1 MRGFELS
8 RKLRQLAL
16 GKDPK
21 VREKYLAFRGRGGGR
36 LQGAGVLL
44 ALRGRALLGGEG
56 RDVPLLW
63 QGGPE
68 SALTGRE
75 SREALLR
82 RLAPFSAV
90 TFDVF
95 DTLLLR
101 PLARPQ
107 DLFLLLEEALGVPG
121 LARMRRQ
128 AEEEARERKARAGL
142 PREVTLGEIWA
153 VLQEETGV
161 NAGEG
166 MARERDLEARCC
178 QGDPY
183 FLPVVEELRRQGKT
197 LGLLSDM
204 YLEKATVQGLVEQ
217 AGFGAFDFCLVS
229 GEEGVS
235 KGEGGLYR
243 LARERLGPVPAAH
256 LGDHPQADGAAAQ
269 AQGFTPFPVKN
280 PHRQGAPYRV
290 ELPSPLLSA
299 VYQGLADLAL
309 HGREGERSRA
319 WEYGY
324 VYGGLFGVG
333 YCRFLHRL
341 GEETGAD
348 RLLFLSR
355 DGWVLRR
362 LYCLLYPQEGHRTRY
377 APWSRMAAAKVCA
390 GGYRAQFFRIFL
402 THKADRGFSLGEIFR
417 SMELEPLLPGLC
429 QALGTGPDREL
440 THKNREAVA
449 SYLKGRWEE
458 VLALYRPHR
467 QGGARCY
474 RELLSGCGK
483 AVAVDVGWS
492 GTGPLM
498 LDWAVNRLWGLSC
511 PLTGALAGAAGP
523 KTQDWADSAPFF
535 STGKLRSYLFSP
547 GQDRDL
553 WQAQDPGAGHNLLWE
568 LLLAAPEGRVL
579 GFGPEG
585 PRRGPAPPHSQG
597 IQEIHQGMEDFAR
610 DFLDLEGRLGRTF
623 HISGRDAWAPMGA
636 VCHRKNR
643 GFQQGW
649 EAWLDEDH
657 AG

>member
-1 MRGFELS
+1 MRGFDLS
-8 RKLRQLAL
+8 QTLRQLAL

-44 ALRGRALLGGEG
+44 ALRGRALLGGED

-82 RLAPFSAV
+82 RLAPFPAV

-128 AEEEARERKARAGL
+128 AEEEARQRKARAGF

-161 NAGEG
+161 DAGEG

-204 YLEKATVQGLVEQ
+204 YLEQATVQGLVEQ

-256 LGDHPQADGAAAQ
+256 LGDHPQADGATAQ

-309 HGREGERSRA
+309 HGRERERSRA

-333 YCRFLHRL
+333 YCRF
-341 GEETGAD
+341 T
-348 RLLFLSR
+348 
-355 DGWVLRR
+355 LR
-362 LYCLLYPQEGHRTRY
+362 
-377 APWSRMAAAKVCA
+377 
-390 GGYRAQFFRIFL
+390 
-402 THKADRGFSLGEIFR
+402 
-417 SMELEPLLPGLC
+417 
-429 QALGTGPDREL
+429 
-440 THKNREAVA
+440 
-449 SYLKGRWEE
+449 
-458 VLALYRPHR
+458 
-467 QGGARCY
+467 
-474 RELLSGCGK
+474 
-483 AVAVDVGWS
+483 
-492 GTGPLM
+492 
-498 LDWAVNRLWGLSC
+498 
-511 PLTGALAGAAGP
+511 
-523 KTQDWADSAPFF
+523 
-535 STGKLRSYLFSP
+535 
-547 GQDRDL
+547 
-553 WQAQDPGAGHNLLWE
+553 
-568 LLLAAPEGRVL
+568 
-579 GFGPEG
+579 
-585 PRRGPAPPHSQG
+585 
-597 IQEIHQGMEDFAR
+597 
-610 DFLDLEGRLGRTF
+610 
-623 HISGRDAWAPMGA
+623 
-636 VCHRKNR
+636 
-643 GFQQGW
+643 
-649 EAWLDEDH
+649 
-657 AG
+657 